1 MAQQPADPNELI
13 GQAINQLQAKGLAFE
28 RDYTRLRDAIKQH
41 RASVLSA
48 YEDTKLSAY
57 EDTKLDIPLRK
68 AIDQADNRLWSMVF
82 SGKPKTR
89 KTR

>member
-1 MAQQPADPNELI
+1 MAQPDAEGLI
-13 GQAINQLQAKGLAFE
+13 GRTIDKLVAKAEACLLE
-28 RDYTRLRDAIKQH
+28 RDRLHEAIKQH

-48 YEDTKLSAY
+48 YTDTDHEIA
-57 EDTKLDIPLRK
+57 LRK

-89 KTR
+89 KTK